1 MKNDKFIV
9 QIFGNSFLV
18 ASITTAWINC
28 SDTNESHFSFGVF
41 GIEPEQ
47 FCCAVDTIIEE
58 RYNHKTYYDTT
69 HIELSAG
76 SISDKITFMR
86 NCHYVSINRGG
97 MRVMYYG
104 SVERLVGMT
113 EAIRNEYKKY
123 MQKLEKEQPLGWI
136 D

>member
-18 ASITTAWINC
+18 ASLTTAWITC

-47 FCCAVDTIIEE
+47 FCCAVDTIIEA
-58 RYNHKTYYDTT
+58 RYNNDIYYDSQQ
-69 HIELSAG
+69 IELS
-76 SISDKITFMR
+76 SVRISDKITFMR
-86 NCHYVSINRGG
+86 DCNQVSINRGG

-113 EAIRNEYKKY
+113 EAIRKEYKKY
-123 MQKLEKEQPLGWI
+123 MQKLGKELK
-136 D
+136 DET